1 MTESAGRLNGKTA
14 VITGGAGSI
23 GYASASAFVREGA
36 RVMLVDLIEGDLQ
49 AAVAKLPPGRAGY
62 VVADVTQPDA
72 VQRYI
77 DATVA
82 RFGKIDILFSNA
94 GNIGTIAPIEDYPLD
109 VFQSVLDVHVVGA
122 FLACKYAVPRMNDG
136 GSIVITSSI
145 VGVRGSPGAFG
156 YSVAK
161 HAQVGLM
168 RSLAKA
174 LAPRRIRV
182 NTIHPGPVDN
192 AFQLEVERQLSIVL
206 KKDATAMLN
215 ASIPLGR
222 HAQADEIAQSVLFL
236 ASDASSFTTGTT
248 MIIDGGSSA

>member
-1 MTESAGRLNGKTA
+1 MTGAAGRLGGKTA
-14 VITGGAGSI
+14 LITGGAGSI
-23 GYASASAFVREGA
+23 GFASATALAGEGA
-36 RVMLVDLIEGDLQ
+36 RVMLIDLNEGDLQ
-49 AAVAKLPPGRAGY
+49 AAIARLPADRAGY
-62 VVADVTQPDA
+62 VVADVTRPES
-72 VQRYI
+72 VQRYV

-82 RFGKIDILFSNA
+82 RFGKIDVVFSNA

-122 FLACKYAVPRMNDG
+122 FLACKYAVPQMNDG
-136 GSIVITSSI
+136 GSIIITSSI
-145 VGVRGSPGAFG
+145 VGVRGSHGEFG

-192 AFQLEVERQLSIVL
+192 AFQLEVERRLSIVL

-222 HAQADEIAQSVLFL
+222 HARAEEIAQTVLFL

-248 MIIDGGSSA
+248 MVIDGGSSA